1 VKNSVFFKSGGIL
14 CNNQINQPRQSCL
27 CTIIICKNCTKSSSL
42 NNYFDRAI
50 LQRGTLALLLD
61 LSAGKN
67 GSCEKLSQTKY
78 LPFKKLKSSLKVIS
92 ILVLQIAW

>member
-27 CTIIICKNCTKSSSL
+27 GTIIICKNCTESCSP

-50 LQRGTLALLLD
+50 LLRGRLALLLD

-67 GSCEKLSQTKY
+67 GSCEKTITNQIFTFQKVE
-78 LPFKKLKSSLKVIS
+78 KLF
-92 ILVLQIAW
+92 